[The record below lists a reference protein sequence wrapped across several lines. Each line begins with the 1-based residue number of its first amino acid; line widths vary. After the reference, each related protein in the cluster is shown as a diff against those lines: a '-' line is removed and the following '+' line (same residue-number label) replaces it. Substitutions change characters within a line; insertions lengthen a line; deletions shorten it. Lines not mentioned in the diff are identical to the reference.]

1 MCLDIMCTNQSVN
14 VPHSENRI
22 RLGLG
27 ALGRATAARLLLA
40 SAAKRVAGY
49 LVSSIA
55 SGIPVH

>member
-1 MCLDIMCTNQSVN
+1 MYHTQKTVSDW
-14 VPHSENRI
+14 
-22 RLGLG
+22 GLG